1 MTNRRRVRIGLAVV
15 SVTFLGL
22 APLAANDVKALVT
35 RMDELWV
42 KRGDPKAVEESIE
55 TGKKALA
62 LDPQNYE
69 AAWRLALVYW
79 WKGQLNQDKEVR
91 KTVGLEG
98 MKYGELAL
106 KLNPERAEGY
116 LMYALAIGNYSYGV
130 SIPTAVFQG
139 LTSKFEQAAL
149 KAYELDKH
157 LDEGA
162 PMVALGRYYQQL
174 PWPLRDKK
182 KALQY
187 LEEAKRFHPNNLR
200 GRLHLAEAYLDL
212 GEKEKAKA
220 ELEFV
225 LKAEVPPEKE
235 PEAVI
240 VKKLARQDFAA
251 WFPKEGGEKRP

>member
-1 MTNRRRVRIGLAVV
+1 MTNRRRVRVVLAVV
-15 SVTFLGL
+15 SVTFLSL
-22 APLAANDVKALVT
+22 APLALAADDVKAFAM
-35 RMDELWV
+35 RMDELWT

-69 AAWRLALVYW
+69 AVWRLALVYW
-79 WKGQLNQDKEVR
+79 WKGQLNRDKEVR

-98 MKYGELAL
+98 MKYGELAI
-106 KLNPERAEGY
+106 KLNPERAEGH

-130 SIPTAVFQG
+130 SIATAVFQG
-139 LTSKFEQAAL
+139 LASKFEQAAL

-157 LDEGA
+157 LDDGA

-187 LEEAKRFHPNNLR
+187 LEEAKRSHPNNLR

-212 GEKEKAKA
+212 GEKEKAKT

-225 LKAEVPPEKE
+225 LKAEVPSENE
-235 PEAVI
+235 PEAAI
-240 VKKLARQDFAA
+240 VKELARKDFSA
-251 WFPKEGGEKRP
+251 WFPHEAGGK